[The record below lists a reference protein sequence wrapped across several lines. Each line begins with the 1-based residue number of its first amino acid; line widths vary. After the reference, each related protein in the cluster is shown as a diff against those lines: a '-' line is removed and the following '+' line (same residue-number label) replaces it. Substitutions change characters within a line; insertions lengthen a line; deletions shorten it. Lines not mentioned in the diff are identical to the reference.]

1 MLRFADQIEESAEAD
16 DGRRRVIRDNT
27 DQLDVLIAQDESSE
41 RAEKILHWLVGIAVV
56 LAAAGITTGLVFLF
70 RGVEGARE
78 AAWTAAEQTVVA
90 WLEARVDAF
99 KNLVTSGLAE
109 YFSEDLVAEVERLI
123 EELRRADTF
132 IDGVTDIEIVGSQLF
147 DDLAAVG
154 VVETAQ
160 GDVRSLSTGRSV
172 GTYGPEQARFQFELE
187 KAEDGRWRVVRTI
200 TVER

>member
-1 MLRFADQIEESAEAD
+1 MLRFADQIKEGAEAD

-27 DQLDVLIAQDESSE
+27 DQLDALIAQDESSE

-70 RGVEGARE
+70 RGVEGAR
-78 AAWTAAEQTVVA
+78 AADLTAAEQTVVA
-90 WLEARVDAF
+90 GLEARVDAF
-99 KNLVTSGLAE
+99 KNLDTSGLAE

-147 DDLAAVG
+147 DDQAAVG

>member
-78 AAWTAAEQTVVA
+78 ADLTAAEQTVVA
-90 WLEARVDAF
+90 GLEARVDAF
-99 KNLVTSGLAE
+99 KNLDTSGLAE

>member
-1 MLRFADQIEESAEAD
+1 MLRFADQIEEGAEAD

-27 DQLDVLIAQDESSE
+27 DQLDALIAQDESSE

-78 AAWTAAEQTVVA
+78 ADLTAAEQTVVA
-90 WLEARVDAF
+90 GLEARVDAF
-99 KNLVTSGLAE
+99 KNLDTSGLAE
-109 YFSEDLVAEVERLI
+109 YFSEGLVAEVERLI

>member
-1 MLRFADQIEESAEAD
+1 MLRFADQIKEGAEAD

-27 DQLDVLIAQDESSE
+27 DQLDALIAQDESSE

-70 RGVEGARE
+70 RGVEGAR
-78 AAWTAAEQTVVA
+78 AADLTAAEQTVVA
-90 WLEARVDAF
+90 GLEARVDAF
-99 KNLVTSGLAE
+99 KNLDTSGLAE

-172 GTYGPEQARFQFELE
+172 GAYGPEQARFQFELE